1 MDDKLLDKNLIIS
14 AVDNKLNH
22 KNRKSQKDNLI
33 YKNDHITID
42 VSRNFVDKQTLS
54 RLFKLLKDI
63 EIKKEITKLFSNKF
77 KRSGTGQFSIQSN
90 QAGPSETAHEA
101 MHAVQNCRCSHDI

>member
-14 AVDNKLNH
+14 EVDNKLNH

-42 VSRNFVDKQTLS
+42 VSRNFIDKQTLS

-77 KRSGTGQFSIQSN
+77 KFFISLFDFILNKS
-90 QAGPSETAHEA
+90 
-101 MHAVQNCRCSHDI
+101 

>member
-22 KNRKSQKDNLI
+22 KNRKSHKDNLI

-42 VSRNFVDKQTLS
+42 VSRNFIDKQTLS
-54 RLFKLLKDI
+54 RLF
-63 EIKKEITKLFSNKF
+63 
-77 KRSGTGQFSIQSN
+77 
-90 QAGPSETAHEA
+90 
-101 MHAVQNCRCSHDI
+101 

>member
-33 YKNDHITID
+33 YKNDHITCLLYTSPSPRD
-42 VSRNFVDKQTLS
+42 PKTSRM
-54 RLFKLLKDI
+54 
-63 EIKKEITKLFSNKF
+63 
-77 KRSGTGQFSIQSN
+77 
-90 QAGPSETAHEA
+90 PSSA
-101 MHAVQNCRCSHDI
+101 